1 MSHTLHVGLHP
12 DHVGELECDNDHWE
26 QWGEERPAGEA
37 VHAYVEV
44 DSLVNAVEALARILD
59 SHKELVPM
67 YYANQ
72 EGTLAVITPSNDWSE
87 ALLVVSGEGV

>member
-12 DHVGELECDNDHWE
+12 DHVDGLETDNDHWE

-44 DSLVNAVEALARILD
+44 DSLVDAVDALALILD
-59 SHKELVPM
+59 SNRELVPM
-67 YYANQ
+67 YYDNQ
-72 EGTLAVITPSNDWSE
+72 EGTLAVVTPSNDWSE